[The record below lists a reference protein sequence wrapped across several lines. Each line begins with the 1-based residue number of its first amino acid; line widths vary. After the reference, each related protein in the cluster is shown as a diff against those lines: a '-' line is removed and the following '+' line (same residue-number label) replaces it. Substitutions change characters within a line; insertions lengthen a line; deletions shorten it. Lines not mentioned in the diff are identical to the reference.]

1 MNNSQV
7 RHGPMRIV
15 ALAVL
20 GAVVAFAP
28 IGSQAAEPAAAAAAA
43 QNPRDLIDGVA
54 QQLLKELQTR
64 REELKKDP
72 AALRKLVDDTLL
84 PHFDTQTAAQR
95 VLAVHWRTATPEQRR
110 RFIDAFYKFMLQ
122 TYGNALVEFTPN
134 QLEVLPF
141 RGDPKAT
148 TATVETR
155 VNTGSGKPIPVNYSM
170 RLTPTGWKAWDVTIE
185 GISYVLSFQKDIGA
199 EVNQKGLEAVI
210 ARLESGQPAQP
221 AAKPGTSA
229 R

>member
-1 MNNSQV
+1 MTRVQLRMGAV
-7 RHGPMRIV
+7 RSV
-15 ALAVL
+15 ALAML
-20 GAVVAFAP
+20 GAAVVFAP
-28 IGSQAAEPAAAAAAA
+28 GISGAAEPAAATAAT
-43 QNPRDLIDGVA
+43 QNPRDLINDIA

-72 AALRKLVDDTLL
+72 VALRRLIDETLL

-134 QLEVLPF
+134 QLEVRPF
-141 RGDPKAT
+141 KGDPKAT
-148 TATVETR
+148 TATVETF

-221 AAKPGTSA
+221 SKPATTAK
-229 R
+229 

>member
-1 MNNSQV
+1 VTKVQIRPGLVS
-7 RHGPMRIV
+7 GV
-15 ALAVL
+15 ALAML
-20 GAVVAFAP
+20 GVAVAFSP
-28 IGSQAAEPAAAAAAA
+28 VVSTAAEPAAAAADT
-43 QNPRDLIDGVA
+43 QNPRDLINGVA

-64 REELKKDP
+64 REELKRDP
-72 AALRKLVDDTLL
+72 VALRKLIDETLL

-134 QLEVLPF
+134 QLDVRPF
-141 RGDPKAT
+141 KGDPKAT
-148 TATVETR
+148 TATVETF

-221 AAKPGTSA
+221 SKPATTAK
-229 R
+229 